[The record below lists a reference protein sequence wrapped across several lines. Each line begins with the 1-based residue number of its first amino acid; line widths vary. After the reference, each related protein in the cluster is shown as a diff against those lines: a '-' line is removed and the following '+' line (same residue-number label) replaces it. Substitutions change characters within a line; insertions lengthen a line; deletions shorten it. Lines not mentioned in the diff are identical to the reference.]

1 MTVSSKD
8 NEQIG
13 SLLVDAEIVSPDM
26 VEIALQISAGF
37 GESIVQVL
45 ADTNRISDCDVQN
58 VLRAQDM
65 VNTGKVE
72 AKVATRALNFAH
84 KTRRAFNDTVWT
96 DFPAEDI
103 ARAA

>member
-13 SLLVDAEIVSPDM
+13 SLLVDAEIVSSDM

-45 ADTNRISDCDVQN
+45 ADTNRLSDSDVQN

-65 VNTGKVE
+65 VNTGEVE
-72 AKVATRALNFAH
+72 KEVATKALSFAH
-84 KTRRAFNDTVWT
+84 KTRRAFNDTVWSN
-96 DFPAEDI
+96 FPVEEI